1 MVNANK
7 DNSNKAIAFADKDQ
21 ADSYA
26 YEDSEG
32 SQHSLTFTTQGKGS
46 GKVDEG
52 NETTIKADDT
62 NWRIYDGSTPI
73 LNAFLPN
80 TEKYFSGE
88 TGVTNAMDGIASIQY
103 GTAYDPLLTIIDA
116 GKNTQNLTFDWQKLG
131 VNNAAGIAVYGAGL
145 TLNDFM
151 ATGGSGYFGGMIY
164 SDGALSIAS
173 ESGGDVALGSAS
185 QLYGSSV
192 SISAGGNVTIYGD
205 VTATGNTQDG
215 TTSDVS
221 DSISV
226 ENPGNISITGGSVD
240 VYGQLTSAKKG
251 NTTFVPGINN
261 MADGWTPGDV
271 DDPTKPMTDIGD
283 RFGYTTGKSAVD
295 GNISITANGKASED
309 GHVNVYYGHQQKGFL
324 DTAGNLT
331 VSGSGD
337 VYMDSDLSVGDDL
350 RITAGNNSEAVLD
363 ISNIG
368 QVQATKDKS
377 AVAYLHDFLTHFA
390 SNKITLNG
398 GKQKIAVDMWGTD
411 ETFNLKKFDLNDQDT
426 LAKHLNSLN
435 ITANEQDITN

>member
-1 MVNANK
+1 
-7 DNSNKAIAFADKDQ
+7 
-21 ADSYA
+21 
-26 YEDSEG
+26 
-32 SQHSLTFTTQGKGS
+32 
-46 GKVDEG
+46 
-52 NETTIKADDT
+52 
-62 NWRIYDGSTPI
+62 
-73 LNAFLPN
+73 
-80 TEKYFSGE
+80 
-88 TGVTNAMDGIASIQY
+88 MDGIASIQY

-261 MADGWTPGDV
+261 MADGWTPG
-271 DDPTKPMTDIGD
+271 M
-283 RFGYTTGKSAVD
+283 
-295 GNISITANGKASED
+295 
-309 GHVNVYYGHQQKGFL
+309 
-324 DTAGNLT
+324 
-331 VSGSGD
+331 
-337 VYMDSDLSVGDDL
+337 
-350 RITAGNNSEAVLD
+350 
-363 ISNIG
+363 
-368 QVQATKDKS
+368 
-377 AVAYLHDFLTHFA
+377 
-390 SNKITLNG
+390 
-398 GKQKIAVDMWGTD
+398 
-411 ETFNLKKFDLNDQDT
+411 
-426 LAKHLNSLN
+426 
-435 ITANEQDITN
+435 